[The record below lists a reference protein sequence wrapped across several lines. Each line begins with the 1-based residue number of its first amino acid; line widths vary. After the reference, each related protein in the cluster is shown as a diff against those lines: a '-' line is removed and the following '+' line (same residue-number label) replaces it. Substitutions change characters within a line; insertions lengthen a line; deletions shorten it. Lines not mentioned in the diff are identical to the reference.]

1 MLSNQPAMP
10 STGAAAPL
18 KSDLQQDAIGLIG
31 ATMQCVTHIA
41 PAIAALFFTQF
52 VVSLAGIT
60 APLAYLIG
68 FILVL
73 LLGNTLAQLAKHMPS
88 AGGYYTYVSRAISPR
103 AGFLTSWMYIL
114 YSPIVAPVFGFF
126 GFIVAGQLKAV
137 YNIDLPWLW
146 LAFAIIGPPIVAAI
160 QYRGMKFSAQAML
173 ILGGLEMLVVFI
185 LAISGFLSPGPG
197 GVTLNVFNPG
207 LIPTFGGFA
216 LAVVF
221 TVQGLT
227 GWEAS
232 APLAEETTN
241 PKRNVPLS
249 VFLSI
254 TIIGLFLVFVFWG
267 VISGFG
273 SDNIQGI
280 VDSEVLPAL
289 GLANRLWGA
298 GTWIIMF
305 AFLNSVLA
313 VGLATANVSTRMWYG
328 MARSGSFP
336 SALAK
341 VDPTH
346 KTPINAILLQMVVS
360 WVLGVGGGFLFGPDV
375 AFFFLVGLILVL
387 GVTFVYLIANVAVF
401 RFYWREKRSE
411 FNWLLHFVF
420 PLVSSIVLIYAI
432 YASFFPDLPAEPFR
446 YAPIVDGVWLL
457 IGIAILWWM
466 RSRGREDWLLNAG
479 KAVGEA

>member
-1 MLSNQPAMP
+1 MMNQPTMP
-10 STGAAAPL
+10 PSGAAAPL
-18 KSDLQQDAIGLIG
+18 RSDLQEDAIGLIG

-52 VVSLAGIT
+52 VVTQAGIT

-73 LLGNTLAQLAKHMPS
+73 LLGNTLAQLAKHIPS
-88 AGGYYTYVSRAISPR
+88 AGGYYTYVSRGISPR

-114 YSPIVAPVFGFF
+114 YSPIVAPVFGYF
-126 GFIVAGQLKAV
+126 GFIVSGELKAV
-137 YNIDLPWLW
+137 YDIDLPWLW
-146 LAFAIIGPPIVAAI
+146 LALAIIGPPIVAAI
-160 QYRGMKFSAQAML
+160 QYRGMTFSAKAML
-173 ILGGLEMLVVFI
+173 VLGGLEMIVVFV
-185 LAISGFLSPGPG
+185 LALSGFLSPGPG
-197 GVTLNVFNPG
+197 GISLDVFNPAM
-207 LIPTFGGFA
+207 IPTFGGFA

-254 TIIGLFLVFVFWG
+254 TIIGFFLVFVFWG

-273 SDNIQGI
+273 SDNVQGI

-289 GLANRLWGA
+289 ALANRLWGA
-298 GTWIIMF
+298 GTLIILF
-305 AFLNSVLA
+305 AFLNSVFA

-336 SALAK
+336 KVLAK
-341 VDPTH
+341 IDPAH
-346 KTPINAILLQMVVS
+346 KTPINAILLQMVIS
-360 WVLGVGGGFLFGPDV
+360 WVLAIGGGYIFGADV

-387 GVTFVYLIANVAVF
+387 GVTFVYLMANVAVF
-401 RFYWREKRSE
+401 RFYWGEKRAE
-411 FNWLLHFVF
+411 FNWLLHAVF
-420 PLVSSIVLIYAI
+420 PLISSAVLIYAV
-432 YASFFPDLPAEPFR
+432 YASFFPDLPAEPYR
-446 YAPIVDGVWLL
+446 YAPLVDGAWLL
-457 IGIAILWWM
+457 IGIVILWWM
-466 RSRGREDWLLNAG
+466 RARGREDWLLNAG

>member
-1 MLSNQPAMP
+1 VF
-10 STGAAAPL
+10 
-18 KSDLQQDAIGLIG
+18 GL
-31 ATMQCVTHIA
+31 
-41 PAIAALFFTQF
+41 ALF
-52 VVSLAGIT
+52 
-60 APLAYLIG
+60 
-68 FILVL
+68 
-73 LLGNTLAQLAKHMPS
+73 
-88 AGGYYTYVSRAISPR
+88 
-103 AGFLTSWMYIL
+103 GFL
-114 YSPIVAPVFGFF
+114 V
-126 GFIVAGQLKAV
+126 
-137 YNIDLPWLW
+137 
-146 LAFAIIGPPIVAAI
+146 PPP
-160 QYRGMKFSAQAML
+160 G
-173 ILGGLEMLVVFI
+173 
-185 LAISGFLSPGPG
+185 SPGIS
-197 GVTLNVFNPG
+197 LEVFNPA
-207 LIPTFGGFA
+207 LIPAGGAFL
-216 LAVVF
+216 LAVVL

>member
-1 MLSNQPAMP
+1 MMNQPTMP
-10 STGAAAPL
+10 PSGAAAPL
-18 KSDLQQDAIGLIG
+18 KTDLQENAIGLIG

-52 VVSLAGIT
+52 VVTQAGIT

-73 LLGNTLAQLAKHMPS
+73 MLGNTLAQLARHIPS

-114 YSPIVAPVFGFF
+114 YSPIVAPVFGYF
-126 GFIVAGQLKAV
+126 GFIVSGELKAV
-137 YNIDLPWLW
+137 YDIDLPWLW

-160 QYRGMKFSAQAML
+160 QYRGMKFSAEAML
-173 ILGGLEMLVVFI
+173 VLGGLEMLVVFV
-185 LAISGFLSPGPG
+185 LAVSGFLSPGPG
-197 GVTLNVFNPG
+197 GISLDVFNPAM
-207 LIPTFGGFA
+207 IPTFGGFA

-232 APLAEETTN
+232 APLAEETSD

-254 TIIGLFLVFVFWG
+254 TIIGFFLVFVFWG

-273 SDNIQGI
+273 SDNVQGI
-280 VDSEVLPAL
+280 IDSETLPAL
-289 GLANRLWGA
+289 ALANRLWGP
-298 GTWIIMF
+298 GTLIILF
-305 AFLNSVLA
+305 AFLNSVFA

-336 SALAK
+336 KALAK
-341 VDPTH
+341 VDPAH
-346 KTPINAILLQMVVS
+346 KTPINAILLQMVISVA
-360 WVLGVGGGFLFGPDV
+360 LGVVGGYVFGPDV

-387 GVTFVYLIANVAVF
+387 GVTFVYLMANVAVF
-401 RFYWREKRSE
+401 RFYWIEKRAE
-411 FNWLLHFVF
+411 FNWLLHAVF
-420 PLVSSIVLIYAI
+420 PAISSAVLIYAV
-432 YASFFPDLPAEPFR
+432 YASFFPDLPAEPYR
-446 YAPIVDGVWLL
+446 YAPLVDGAWLL
-457 IGIAILWWM
+457 IGIAILFWM
-466 RSRGREDWLLNAG
+466 RSRGREEWLLNAG